1 MDWYTALEGGKIKCN
16 GCGPQDSTLIPTS
29 QETPRMST
37 RTPTHLAAGQQ
48 TLVASNQVTDERRS
62 TPPPLA
68 LEPRRSKSSTKARAH
83 VQACNDKPGT
93 GTSRKNRLE
102 RYAPRMTVEELDNI
116 FKRVNEMVTPLFEK
130 ALTPTDTGTG
140 GRLVLPKICAEK
152 FFPSIDVAESIPMV
166 LQDSEGNDWLFTLR
180 SWPNNKSQMYFLE
193 GFEPYVQSMK
203 LAQGDIV
210 TFCRLEAQ
218 GTLVIGNR
226 KVSSC
231 TSQVSPHPRVTSSRK
246 TEATTSASKRKDKMV
261 MVSTAKEVAK
271 ANSCQIGSTSKSAEK
286 QKKAHEDLPCGSNA
300 PSDVV
305 EKGFKRS
312 SKGETRS
319 ATHSTV
325 NKRKPNDS
333 ARVHET
339 DLEPT
344 NTLRV
349 PTQWTKKHRS
359 VRVCTGYKFAST
371 SNNQSSSQAQVVSMP
386 TETQRPNTD
395 DQTTPSGGSEEN
407 RIVNGELGSNS
418 KAPPFDLNKE
428 PEPVGSNSKAPP
440 FDLNKEPE
448 PDSDEE

>member
-1 MDWYTALEGGKIKCN
+1 
-16 GCGPQDSTLIPTS
+16 
-29 QETPRMST
+29 
-37 RTPTHLAAGQQ
+37 
-48 TLVASNQVTDERRS
+48 
-62 TPPPLA
+62 
-68 LEPRRSKSSTKARAH
+68 
-83 VQACNDKPGT
+83 
-93 GTSRKNRLE
+93 
-102 RYAPRMTVEELDNI
+102 
-116 FKRVNEMVTPLFEK
+116 
-130 ALTPTDTGTG
+130 
-140 GRLVLPKICAEK
+140 
-152 FFPSIDVAESIPMV
+152 
-166 LQDSEGNDWLFTLR
+166 
-180 SWPNNKSQMYFLE
+180 
-193 GFEPYVQSMK
+193 
-203 LAQGDIV
+203 
-210 TFCRLEAQ
+210 
-218 GTLVIGNR
+218 
-226 KVSSC
+226 
-231 TSQVSPHPRVTSSRK
+231 
-246 TEATTSASKRKDKMV
+246 

-271 ANSCQIGSTSKSAEK
+271 ANRSQIGSTSKSAEK

-333 ARVHET
+333 ASLHET
-339 DLEPT
+339 DMEPT

-349 PTQWTKKHRS
+349 PTQWTKKQRS

-395 DQTTPSGGSEEN
+395 DQTTPGGGSGEN

-418 KAPPFDLNKE
+418 NAPPFDLNEE

-448 PDSDEE
+448 PDPDEEWN